1 MLSVMSMI
9 PSVYLDPKY
18 HGIGMDSLQ
27 ESRLKYLPTLSEIS
41 LDNETPKH
49 YNRKNHNRKGHNR
62 KNTQY
67 EIFVGHLFNEDEAAD
82 SIQRKHGSFEV
93 TVVKN

>member
-1 MLSVMSMI
+1 MKHLS
-9 PSVYLDPKY
+9 
-18 HGIGMDSLQ
+18 
-27 ESRLKYLPTLSEIS
+27 T
-41 LDNETPKH
+41 
-49 YNRKNHNRKGHNR
+49 KGHNR